1 MEGLTIE
8 QIKKI
13 VDKQIKHEERQ
24 HEYAETYRKT
34 DKGRQ
39 RHNINSRRTYYRQK
53 LKTLEGIQELTARQK
68 KYKNNWEQNLLKLTT
83 PLDVPVMTSLTAI
96 YLENSEN

>member
-13 VDKQIKHEERQ
+13 VERHNKNEEKQL
-24 HEYAETYRKT
+24 EYREVYRKT
-34 DKGRQ
+34 DKGRA

-53 LKTLEGIQELTARQK
+53 LRGLEGVQDLSERQK
-68 KYKNNWEQNLLKLTT
+68 KYKIKWEQNLLNLTQKENIA
-83 PLDVPVMTSLTAI
+83 DLT
-96 YLENSEN
+96 N